1 MISLTI
7 KKKKKTN
14 EITLLLLSW
23 ISLTPQVRTVTRE
36 QVRLIREAVNDVSL
50 THI

>member
-7 KKKKKTN
+7 KKKTN